1 MTSVKA
7 IEVLREQLLYI
18 EHVLVDMAQDGIV
31 RLMDALLK
39 YLNNDV
45 LECVGIV
52 EMTQIYDAV
61 ILYDR
66 IKHLFNQVHRL
77 GIYLCSFLEIQ
88 DFLEQSNDK
97 HTQFTLCL
105 IKTLIIIKFI
115 IDIVTN

>member
-1 MTSVKA
+1 MTGR
-7 IEVLREQLLYI
+7 IFIGGRNE
-18 EHVLVDMAQDGIV
+18 GIV

-39 YLNNDV
+39 YLNYDV

-61 ILYDR
+61 IFYDR
-66 IKHLFNQVHRL
+66 IKHLFYQVHRL
-77 GIYLCSFLEIQ
+77 GIYFCSFLEIQ

-97 HTQFTLCL
+97 HTQFTLGL